1 VSVAQQRVLVAQ
13 FAPAG
18 SVRARCQAL
27 GLSRSDFYYQSYEE
41 SAYSPEL
48 THLTGEEFTQYNLK
62 GMLGL
67 RDYLRDH
74 LPQAGHAVNGKHAR
88 RFVRL
93 MGHGPN
99 RAYVPD

>member
-1 VSVAQQRVLVAQ
+1 VSVAQRRVLVARL
-13 FAPAG
+13 ASAG
-18 SVRARCQAL
+18 SVQARCQAL
-27 GLSRSDFYYQSYEE
+27 GLSRGDFYYQSYEE
-41 SAYSPEL
+41 SAYRSEL